1 MAYNSSQFSNAN
13 GVTFGTQTGLSGNIV
28 TASVAAV
35 GGAQTGISG
44 LSAGTTQMTSGTAV
58 FSNSNN
64 VSFGANGNT
73 ITASASFSQT
83 TASSAFF
90 GTGNTTYSS
99 SGSLNGSSFVLRGD
113 GLVSVGISNDSVL
126 ISGPASTLFQYTSN
140 TSNITSNALNTS
152 SPRFNI
158 SAGTTSNN
166 MSAVTFSNSNGLA
179 FGLNGS
185 VITGSYT
192 VPTVTNSSAT
202 ISAGTTSGT
211 LSNLVFSNS
220 NGVSFGLNNGTITAT
235 VKTDYLTTARASTDA
250 IGLNTAKTNVTWTVN
265 SSGLSFDASGYAGTG
280 TTFNGTNASASI
292 TLNSNGLRFDLSAA
306 AGAGGGVVVANSQT
320 TYTSGTVNLVEGG
333 GAITIASTT
342 GQSYKFSVPATSSL
356 VGVGQITI
364 STNGS
369 TISISGAT
377 VGNPIF
383 SAGTTSNNLGSIV
396 FSNSN
401 GVSFGLNG
409 STITASVNAG
419 AGGAALKGSGT
430 YTQNTGTV
438 EFANSNGIT
447 FGLSNNG
454 TMTASHN
461 GITQQSTQPVALSGK
476 NGSFNFSTATFG
488 SSNGMHFYTTNGS
501 MVGSYTVPTVTNS
514 SFSVQDSATTINP
527 VARIAFST
535 GNNITLSLSTGAS
548 SATVGIAHNLAG
560 TSTGFAGNLISASM
574 THNSSGLNVS
584 LNHPAWLTTAMQSN
598 AVTLSNINI
607 SAGTTST
614 NASAFTFSNSNG
626 ITFGLD
632 TGANAGRI
640 TASHN
645 GLTTARASTDAVGLN
660 TAQSNVTWTVN
671 SSGLSFDARGYAGT
685 ATTFNGTNVSGSMT
699 LNSAGLR
706 LDLSAPTP
714 GGGAAI
720 NVSAGTTSGNLQTI
734 VFSNSNGVS
743 FGLNG
748 STVTASAAGG
758 AGGVAIAASNTT
770 FTSGTVVMSASGGA
784 ITINSGAQSVG
795 FSVPATSSLVGTNGI
810 SLSSNGSTISISGVS
825 PYASRFIYPEANLLT
840 GLSAFGNGS
849 MSIQYVPFDGY
860 VTATRLDALV
870 SWSAGSSAAA
880 NTAGIAMTMF
890 AGIYTRNASTLQ
902 SVSSATTQQTLTYAS
917 NTSNY
922 TGINSAI
929 RAISVPMN
937 INMTPGEY
945 YVGFGFSTSA
955 SSVGTATTNLAQTV
969 SMYGYG
975 GLQSALNY
983 AEFNEATATSKN
995 LYSGMGIYSA
1005 ALSTVPPTI
1014 SLSAINQTGTNISR
1028 ANIALVF
1035 RNY

>member
-1 MAYNSSQFSNAN
+1 
-13 GVTFGTQTGLSGNIV
+13 
-28 TASVAAV
+28 
-35 GGAQTGISG
+35 
-44 LSAGTTQMTSGTAV
+44 MTSGTAV
-58 FSNSNN
+58 FSNSNGI
-64 VSFGANGNT
+64 SFGVNGNT
-73 ITASASFSQT
+73 ITASYTVPTQSVQPVAV
-83 TASSAFF
+83 
-90 GTGNTTYSS
+90 
-99 SGSLNGSSFVLRGD
+99 SGSNGSFAFSTATFGNLNGLSF
-113 GLVSVGISNDSVL
+113 
-126 ISGPASTLFQYTSN
+126 YTSN
-140 TSNITSNALNTS
+140 
-152 SPRFNI
+152 
-158 SAGTTSNN
+158 
-166 MSAVTFSNSNGLA
+166 
-179 FGLNGS
+179 GS
-185 VITGSYT
+185 VVASYT
-192 VPTVTNSSAT
+192 VPST
-202 ISAGTTSGT
+202 AGH
-211 LSNLVFSNS
+211 
-220 NGVSFGLNNGTITAT
+220 
-235 VKTDYLTTARASTDA
+235 
-250 IGLNTAKTNVTWTVN
+250 
-265 SSGLSFDASGYAGTG
+265 
-280 TTFNGTNASASI
+280 
-292 TLNSNGLRFDLSAA
+292 LSAIN
-306 AGAGGGVVVANSQT
+306 V
-320 TYTSGTVNLVEGG
+320 
-333 GAITIASTT
+333 
-342 GQSYKFSVPATSSL
+342 
-356 VGVGQITI
+356 
-364 STNGS
+364 
-369 TISISGAT
+369 
-377 VGNPIF
+377 
-383 SAGTTSNNLGSIV
+383 SAGTTSNNL
-396 FSNSN
+396 
-401 GVSFGLNG
+401 
-409 STITASVNAG
+409 
-419 AGGAALKGSGT
+419 
-430 YTQNTGTV
+430 
-438 EFANSNGIT
+438 
-447 FGLSNNG
+447 
-454 TMTASHN
+454 
-461 GITQQSTQPVALSGK
+461 
-476 NGSFNFSTATFG
+476 
-488 SSNGMHFYTTNGS
+488 
-501 MVGSYTVPTVTNS
+501 
-514 SFSVQDSATTINP
+514 SA
-527 VARIAFST
+527 V
-535 GNNITLSLSTGAS
+535 
-548 SATVGIAHNLAG
+548 
-560 TSTGFAGNLISASM
+560 
-574 THNSSGLNVS
+574 
-584 LNHPAWLTTAMQSN
+584 
-598 AVTLSNINI
+598 
-607 SAGTTST
+607 
-614 NASAFTFSNSNG
+614 TFSNSNG
-626 ITFGLD
+626 ITFGLN
-632 TGANAGRI
+632 GSVI

-645 GLTTARASTDAVGLN
+645 GLTTARASTDAIGLN

-983 AEFNEATATSKN
+983 AEFNAATATSKN

>member
-1 MAYNSSQFSNAN
+1 MA
-13 GVTFGTQTGLSGNIV
+13 
-28 TASVAAV
+28 
-35 GGAQTGISG
+35 
-44 LSAGTTQMTSGTAV
+44 AG
-58 FSNSNN
+58 
-64 VSFGANGNT
+64 
-73 ITASASFSQT
+73 SQT
-83 TASSAFF
+83 A
-90 GTGNTTYSS
+90 NT
-99 SGSLNGSSFVLRGD
+99 
-113 GLVSVGISNDSVL
+113 
-126 ISGPASTLFQYTSN
+126 
-140 TSNITSNALNTS
+140 
-152 SPRFNI
+152 
-158 SAGTTSNN
+158 
-166 MSAVTFSNSNGLA
+166 
-179 FGLNGS
+179 
-185 VITGSYT
+185 
-192 VPTVTNSSAT
+192 
-202 ISAGTTSGT
+202 
-211 LSNLVFSNS
+211 
-220 NGVSFGLNNGTITAT
+220 
-235 VKTDYLTTARASTDA
+235 
-250 IGLNTAKTNVTWTVN
+250 
-265 SSGLSFDASGYAGTG
+265 
-280 TTFNGTNASASI
+280 
-292 TLNSNGLRFDLSAA
+292 
-306 AGAGGGVVVANSQT
+306 
-320 TYTSGTVNLVEGG
+320 
-333 GAITIASTT
+333 
-342 GQSYKFSVPATSSL
+342 
-356 VGVGQITI
+356 
-364 STNGS
+364 
-369 TISISGAT
+369 
-377 VGNPIF
+377 
-383 SAGTTSNNLGSIV
+383 
-396 FSNSN
+396 
-401 GVSFGLNG
+401 
-409 STITASVNAG
+409 
-419 AGGAALKGSGT
+419 
-430 YTQNTGTV
+430 TGTV
-438 EFANSNGIT
+438 LFSNSNGIT
-447 FGLSNNG
+447 FGMSNSSVI
-454 TMTASHN
+454 TASHN
-461 GITQQSTQPVALSGK
+461 GLTQQSTQPVALSGS

-548 SATVGIAHNLAG
+548 SATVGVAHNLAG

-645 GLTTARASTDAVGLN
+645 GLTTARASTDAIGLN

-890 AGIYTRNASTLQ
+890 AGIYTRNASTLE